1 MEQTTMGKRI
11 MTLRKEKGLT
21 QEQLAERLNV
31 SPQAVSKW
39 ENDVSCPDI
48 SIIPQL
54 AEVLGIS
61 TDELLG
67 VKPVEPHVV
76 VVDGGKEKKGKE
88 GFTFE
93 YNSGKRSGIFFAILL
108 VLMGVAFLL
117 SRTVF
122 LNSGVNFW
130 GVCWPALLILLGVQW
145 SIEHISPFSVG
156 LGLFGLYYLLFNIG
170 IVTFAINW
178 SIIWPVALILLGLT
192 ILCDALFKKR
202 RHAKYGRSFR
212 GGSDR
217 EARST
222 YSFENGFVYCDCAFT
237 EDHRSVTE
245 EFSGGDI
252 DLSFGKGSLDLSA
265 CPSVQSGAILK
276 VDVSFGAY
284 EIILPRTIR
293 IVSMDVD
300 KAFGSMSV
308 TGRPDENAPYS
319 IALSGDTA
327 FGSLEIR
334 YL

>member
-1 MEQTTMGKRI
+1 MEEITMGKRI

-76 VVDGGKEKKGKE
+76 VVEGGKEKKKKD

-93 YNSGKRSGIFFAILL
+93 YNAGKRGGIFFAILL
-108 VLMGVAFLL
+108 VLLGVAFLL

-122 LNSGVNFW
+122 INSGVDFW
-130 GVCWPALLILLGVQW
+130 GVCWPALLILLGIQW
-145 SIEHISPFSVG
+145 SIEHVSPLSVG
-156 LGLFGLYYLLFNIG
+156 VALFGLYYLLFNIG
-170 IVTFAINW
+170 IITFAINW

-202 RHAKYGRSFR
+202 HHGKCGHYFHVDGDHQSRS
-212 GGSDR
+212 
-217 EARST
+217 
-222 YSFENGFVYCDCAFT
+222 SFDCENGFVRSDCAFT
-237 EDHRSVTE
+237 EDHHAVTE
-245 EFSGGDI
+245 EFIGGDI

-265 CPSVQSGAILK
+265 CPAVRPGATLK
-276 VDVSFGAY
+276 VDVSFGSY

-293 IVSMDVD
+293 IDADVD
-300 KAFGSMSV
+300 KAFGSMNV
-308 TGRPDENAPYS
+308 TGRPNENAPYS
-319 IALSGDTA
+319 IILSGDAA
-327 FGSLEIR
+327 FGSLEVR